1 MEPDHRDHR
10 CHRPKAFD
18 KMEALV
24 REMKN
29 TESGGVPVRSQ
40 KIFLTSIPAAFM
52 GYDLIEWLIMR
63 LEIEESEALNIA
75 NQLCQYG
82 YFFPISD
89 SKNLVV
95 KDDSSL
101 YRFQSPFYWP
111 WQNKP
116 PDNVDYAIY
125 LTKRTLRNKQRH
137 GLEEY
142 EVEALAIL
150 RKNLSNKWDII
161 TAQAE
166 EQVKLSKAM
175 KKPDK
180 LISDSQEKAYWRVH
194 RPPPGIFSSL
204 EQVPVPT
211 RSWKGI
217 KPRKKTIE
225 DCKREVELLRTS
237 LYRTRIKVSQALE
250 NLVQHVETYTEFDPL
265 LVPPHPSNP
274 WVNEDVT
281 YWQLT
286 ASFFMLRYVCRV
298 DVPTEK
304 RVRKWGLS
312 MEDLLC
318 DPTGVQEFTNY
329 LQKEKS
335 EENILFWLAVNDL
348 RRSSQSQVLWK
359 IQEIYENFVK
369 HGAPREVNID
379 NQTMDKVLE
388 GMKNNSRYCFD
399 AAQEHVYNLLLKK
412 DCYPRFIRS
421 DYYKNLLANGI
432 QPLQKKRFFG
442 FGPTKKKASTS
453 AQPNQGG
460 SAQQAV
466 TVPCAG
472 ALSKRRGSDRS
483 LSGSAH
489 EISHFG
495 VSVGAHSSIVKEPKV
510 PHSHS
515 QSNLSDIPYRGD
527 LDLNKSSGIT
537 DTSPVKK
544 PPSIAPGASTS
555 EEVCPWETPSSPPK
569 TPLTNRKNSAH
580 LDSES
585 SSSDVSVGVSELAE
599 KLQRSLLTQ
608 QHTLDCGKNLHVDT
622 YETPRRASVS
632 VPITHS
638 SGSGSME
645 GARRKVSSFE
655 DNSSATISAASSV
668 FVIPSDKDNKADASA
683 KTLKKS
689 HSIAKASSVTSQT
702 PIISVSSAT
711 DDADE
716 DQQQQESEIAMADAA
731 DVSVVG
737 DDQPSSIELSTA
749 GTAGLSQ
756 SEPVSPL
763 AGPSKGEAKA
773 PLAEPDSESPA
784 SEMPPSEIAAEEE
797 HGKAQG
803 KEETK
808 KRKSETGEGDEAK
821 SNDVC
826 PWEDEESCKVD
837 TPFVKTYATLGYL

>member
-1 MEPDHRDHR
+1 MEPDNREYR

-18 KMEALV
+18 KMEELV
-24 REMKN
+24 REMQD
-29 TESGGVPVRSQ
+29 TEQGGVPVRSQ

-52 GYDLIEWLIMR
+52 GYDLIEWLMMR

-101 YRFQSPFYWP
+101 YRFQSPYYWP

-125 LTKRTLRNKQRH
+125 LAKRTLRNKQRH
-137 GLEEY
+137 GLEDY
-142 EVEALAIL
+142 EVEAMNNLK
-150 RKNLSNKWDII
+150 KNLANKWDII

-180 LISDSQEKAYWRVH
+180 LISDSQEKAYWRVY
-194 RPPPGIFSSL
+194 RPPPGIPSSL
-204 EQVPVPT
+204 EQIPVPS
-211 RSWKGI
+211 RSWNGC

-225 DCKREVELLRTS
+225 DARREVELLRNS
-237 LYRTRIKVSQALE
+237 LFRTRIKVSQALE

-265 LVPPHPSNP
+265 LTSTQPSNP
-274 WVNEDVT
+274 WVSEDTT
-281 YWQLT
+281 YWQLN
-286 ASFFMLRYVCRV
+286 APLVE
-298 DVPTEK
+298 VPTEK

-312 MEDLLC
+312 MEDLLS

-329 LQKEKS
+329 LKKEKS
-335 EENILFWLAVNDL
+335 EENILFWLAVNEL
-348 RRSSQSQVLWK
+348 RRSSQSQIIWK
-359 IQEIYENFVK
+359 IQDIYNEYVK
-369 HGAPREVNID
+369 LGSPREVNID

-388 GMKNNSRYCFD
+388 GMKNNSRFCFD

-442 FGPTKKKASTS
+442 FGQTRKKVSSSTTSNPTQT
-453 AQPNQGG
+453 QQMGG
-460 SAQQAV
+460 V
-466 TVPCAG
+466 AG
-472 ALSKRRGSDRS
+472 ACGPLSKRRGSDRS

-495 VSVGAHSSIVKEPKV
+495 VGGGVSANIVKESKV

-527 LDLNKSSGIT
+527 LDLNKCSSVAT
-537 DTSPVKK
+537 VARATATNFSSPVKK
-544 PPSIAPGASTS
+544 PTIVPGASTS
-555 EEVCPWETPSSPPK
+555 EEVCPWDAQSSPIRSPAS
-569 TPLTNRKNSAH
+569 TRLRKNSTH
-580 LDSES
+580 VDSES
-585 SSSDVSVGVSELAE
+585 SSSDVSVGAAELTE
-599 KLQRSLLTQ
+599 RVQRCILTT
-608 QHTLDCGKNLHVDT
+608 QHTVDSGKKLHVDPF
-622 YETPRRASVS
+622 ETPRRASVS

-638 SGSGSME
+638 SGTEGS
-645 GARRKVSSFE
+645 RRKVSSFE

-668 FVIPSDKDNKADASA
+668 FVIPSDKDNKLEDSPSGA
-683 KTLKKS
+683 
-689 HSIAKASSVTSQT
+689 
-702 PIISVSSAT
+702 PIISVSSVV
-711 DDADE
+711 DDVDTQPLLQVTAPE
-716 DQQQQESEIAMADAA
+716 NQEMSK
-731 DVSVVG
+731 
-737 DDQPSSIELSTA
+737 PPTP
-749 GTAGLSQ
+749 
-756 SEPVSPL
+756 EPVERDEPSPI
-763 AGPSKGEAKA
+763 ASCSQEPMA

-784 SEMPPSEIAAEEE
+784 SELPPSEIVATAGEEQE
-797 HGKAQG
+797 EDGDFNKAKEG
-803 KEETK
+803 KEV
-808 KRKSETGEGDEAK
+808 GEAK

>member
-1 MEPDHRDHR
+1 MEPDHREQR
-10 CHRPKAFD
+10 LCHRPKAFD
-18 KMEALV
+18 KMETLV
-24 REMKN
+24 KEMQD

-101 YRFQSPFYWP
+101 YRFQNHFYWP
-111 WQNKP
+111 WRNKP

-125 LTKRTLRNKQRH
+125 LTKRSLRNKQRH

-142 EVEALAIL
+142 EFEAFTNLK
-150 RKNLSNKWDII
+150 RNLSNKWDII
-161 TAQAE
+161 VAQAE
-166 EQVKLSKAM
+166 EQVKQQKSM

-194 RPPPGIFSSL
+194 RPPPGITSSL

-211 RSWKGI
+211 RCWNGI
-217 KPRKKTIE
+217 KPKKKTIE
-225 DCKREVELLRTS
+225 DCRREVELLRTS

-250 NLVQHVETYTEFDPL
+250 GLLQHVDTYTEYDPL
-265 LVPPHPSNP
+265 LVPPQPSNP
-274 WVNEDVT
+274 WVNEDIT
-281 YWQLT
+281 YWQLN
-286 ASFFMLRYVCRV
+286 APLVE
-298 DVPTEK
+298 VPTEK
-304 RVRKWGLS
+304 RVKKWSLS

-359 IQEIYENFVK
+359 IKDIYENYVK
-369 HGAPREVNID
+369 HGSPREVNID

-388 GMKNNSRYCFD
+388 GMKNNSRFCFD

-421 DYYKNLLANGI
+421 EYYKNLLSNGI

-442 FGPTKKKASTS
+442 FGPTKKKSSTS
-453 AQPNQGG
+453 SQPNQSSSQVG
-460 SAQQAV
+460 SVAIPA
-466 TVPCAG
+466 CGG

-495 VSVGAHSSIVKEPKV
+495 VGSGTHTTVIKEPKV
-510 PHSHS
+510 SHSHS
-515 QSNLSDIPYRGD
+515 QSNLSDIPYR
-527 LDLNKSSGIT
+527 
-537 DTSPVKK
+537 VKK
-544 PPSIAPGASTS
+544 PSIIPAASTS
-555 EEVCPWETPSSPPK
+555 EEVCPWETPPSPPR
-569 TPLTNRKNSAH
+569 TPTRNRKNSTH
-580 LDSES
+580 MDSES
-585 SSSDVSVGVSELAE
+585 SSSDISERVAE
-599 KLQRSLLTQ
+599 TSEKVQRSLLTQ
-608 QHTLDCGKNLHVDT
+608 QHTLDCGKKLHTLDT

-638 SGSGSME
+638 TSGIE

-655 DNSSATISAASSV
+655 DNSSSSSTGVSAI
-668 FVIPSDKDNKADASA
+668 FVIPSDKDNKSNDGTG
-683 KTLKKS
+683 KVLQKS
-689 HSIAKASSVTSQT
+689 HSMSKTGSMHSGT

-711 DDADE
+711 DDVISEGDGPFDPPEISLEEVADE
-716 DQQQQESEIAMADAA
+716 EKDNSSTDTAKFEPVA
-731 DVSVVG
+731 G
-737 DDQPSSIELSTA
+737 PSH
-749 GTAGLSQ
+749 
-756 SEPVSPL
+756 SEPVPTVTISI
-763 AGPSKGEAKA
+763 EHKA

-784 SEMPPSEIAAEEE
+784 SELPPSEITLTEGENAGAAAAEGEQASKVKEGEE
-797 HGKAQG
+797 D
-803 KEETK
+803 
-808 KRKSETGEGDEAK
+808 EGR
-821 SNDVC
+821 NTDVC
-826 PWEDEESCKVD
+826 PWEDEESCRVN
-837 TPFVKTYATLGYL
+837 TPFVKKYATLGYL

>member
-1 MEPDHRDHR
+1 
-10 CHRPKAFD
+10 
-18 KMEALV
+18 MEALV
-24 REMKN
+24 KEMQD

-101 YRFQSPFYWP
+101 YRFQSPYYWP
-111 WQNKP
+111 WRNKP

-125 LTKRTLRNKQRH
+125 LTKRSLRNKQRH

-142 EVEALAIL
+142 ELEAFTNLK
-150 RKNLSNKWDII
+150 RNLSNKWDII

-166 EQVKLSKAM
+166 EQVKNQKSM

-194 RPPPGIFSSL
+194 RPPPGILGSL

-211 RSWKGI
+211 RCWNGV

-225 DCKREVELLRTS
+225 DCKREVELLKTS

-250 NLVQHVETYTEFDPL
+250 GLLQHVDTYTEFDPL
-265 LVPPHPSNP
+265 LVPPQPSNP
-274 WVNEDVT
+274 WVNEDIT
-281 YWQLT
+281 FWQLN
-286 ASFFMLRYVCRV
+286 APLV
-298 DVPTEK
+298 DIPTEK

-312 MEDLLC
+312 MEDLLG

-359 IQEIYENFVK
+359 IQEIYENYVK
-369 HGAPREVNID
+369 HGASNEVNID

-388 GMKNNSRYCFD
+388 GIKNNSRFCFD

-421 DYYKNLLANGI
+421 DYYKNLLSNGI

-442 FGPTKKKASTS
+442 FGPTKKKASTTS
-453 AQPNQGG
+453 QPNQSQG
-460 SAQQAV
+460 SQSSTTV
-466 TVPCAG
+466 VPCGG

-495 VSVGAHSSIVKEPKV
+495 VSSGTHTTIIKEPKV

-515 QSNLSDIPYRGD
+515 QSNLSDIPYR
-527 LDLNKSSGIT
+527 
-537 DTSPVKK
+537 VKK
-544 PPSIAPGASTS
+544 PSIAPGASTS
-555 EEVCPWETPSSPPK
+555 EEVCPWETPSTPPR
-569 TPLTNRKNSAH
+569 TPTRNRKNSTH
-580 LDSES
+580 LDSED
-585 SSSDVSVGVSELAE
+585 SSSDISTGVTEMSE
-599 KLQRSLLTQ
+599 KVQRCLLTQ
-608 QHTLDCGKNLHVDT
+608 QHTLDCGKKLHVDT

-632 VPITHS
+632 VPITHNNS
-638 SGSGSME
+638 SIES
-645 GARRKVSSFE
+645 ARRKVSSFE
-655 DNSSATISAASSV
+655 DNSTTASAIHAASSV
-668 FVIPSDKDNKADASA
+668 FVIPSEKDNKLNKKPVDYALSISTTSATMKASQKSHGFA
-683 KTLKKS
+683 KTCS
-689 HSIAKASSVTSQT
+689 MSSGA

-711 DDADE
+711 DDVVVVDCPFNPELAPEE
-716 DQQQQESEIAMADAA
+716 DVDGAHGENPTLEVTTYEVQVPSHPETTPPSISITMQE
-731 DVSVVG
+731 
-737 DDQPSSIELSTA
+737 P
-749 GTAGLSQ
+749 
-756 SEPVSPL
+756 
-763 AGPSKGEAKA
+763 KA
-773 PLAEPDSESPA
+773 PLAEPDIESPA
-784 SEMPPSEIAAEEE
+784 TELPPSEMPVTNEDVALAECVTDCENDEATTVKPSE
-797 HGKAQG
+797 
-803 KEETK
+803 
-808 KRKSETGEGDEAK
+808 GEDDEAR
-821 SNDVC
+821 NTDVC
-826 PWEDEESCKVD
+826 PWEDEENCKVN
-837 TPFVKTYATLGYL
+837 TPFVKKYATLGYL

>member
-1 MEPDHRDHR
+1 MNVNNYVWLYGKYEKPVGPVSFQFHR
-10 CHRPKAFD
+10 
-18 KMEALV
+18 MEALV
-24 REMKN
+24 REMKD
-29 TESGGVPVRSQ
+29 TESRGVPVRSQ

-101 YRFQSPFYWP
+101 YRFQ
-111 WQNKP
+111 
-116 PDNVDYAIY
+116 
-125 LTKRTLRNKQRH
+125 
-137 GLEEY
+137 
-142 EVEALAIL
+142 
-150 RKNLSNKWDII
+150 
-161 TAQAE
+161 
-166 EQVKLSKAM
+166 VKHSKAM

-180 LISDSQEKAYWRVH
+180 LVSDSQEKAYWRVY
-194 RPPPGIFSSL
+194 RPPPGISSSL

-211 RSWKGI
+211 RSWNGV

-250 NLVQHVETYTEFDPL
+250 NLVQHVETYSEFDPL
-265 LVPPHPSNP
+265 LVPPLPSNP

-286 ASFFMLRYVCRV
+286 ASLV

-312 MEDLLC
+312 MEDLLS

-348 RRSSQSQVLWK
+348 RRSSQSQVMWK
-359 IQEIYENFVK
+359 IQEIYENYVK
-369 HGAPREVNID
+369 HGSPREVNID

-388 GMKNNSRYCFD
+388 GMKNHSRFCFD

-421 DYYKNLLANGI
+421 DYYKNLLSNGI

-442 FGPTKKKASTS
+442 FGQTKKKASSS
-453 AQPNQGG
+453 AQANQGG

-466 TVPCAG
+466 TIPCAG

-495 VSVGAHSSIVKEPKV
+495 VNVGAHTNLSKEPKV

-527 LDLNKSSGIT
+527 LDLNKPSVASS
-537 DTSPVKK
+537 TSPVKK
-544 PPSIAPGASTS
+544 PSIAPGASTS
-555 EEVCPWETPSSPPK
+555 EEVCPWEVPASPPK
-569 TPLTNRKNSAH
+569 TPVTNRKNSAH

-585 SSSDVSVGVSELAE
+585 SSSDVSVGVSELVE
-599 KLQRSLLTQ
+599 KVQRSLLTQ

-632 VPITHS
+632 VPITHT
-638 SGSGSME
+638 SGSE

-668 FVIPSDKDNKADASA
+668 FVIPSDKDNKNDDCLGVNVVVGE
-683 KTLKKS
+683 KTLRKS
-689 HSIAKASSVTSQT
+689 HSIAKTCSVTSPA

-711 DDADE
+711 DDPE
-716 DQQQQESEIAMADAA
+716 DQSEIAMADAGDIATVEDA
-731 DVSVVG
+731 DPPSTELVMYEAPCSSQPESVISLV
-737 DDQPSSIELSTA
+737 
-749 GTAGLSQ
+749 
-756 SEPVSPL
+756 
-763 AGPSKGEAKA
+763 AGPSRDEPKA

-784 SEMPPSEIAAEEE
+784 SELPPSEIAIEEDATPVTE
-797 HGKAQG
+797 QTPKP
-803 KEETK
+803 TPD
-808 KRKSETGEGDEAK
+808 SGEDGEAR

-826 PWEDEESCKVD
+826 PWEDEENCKVD
-837 TPFVKTYATLGYL
+837 APFVKTYATLGYL